1 MKSSLS
7 HHDNAGKRIIGL
19 FAVVL
24 LLLLPETVSALS
36 AKDSRKFDYFY
47 YEGLKLKEAGKYDA
61 AFDAF
66 NHALA
71 IDSTASSVLYELS
84 SFYVQL
90 NRPETAVDYLRRAVN
105 HSKNNF
111 DYKVALATVA
121 RSLGMFTEAAED
133 YRQLVADYPDKPELN
148 YYLADAYTQAGELGK
163 AIDAYDA
170 LEDAIGAS
178 EALSM
183 LKYKLYN
190 QLNKP
195 KEAYREIEKL
205 SEKYPMDPHY
215 QLVLG
220 DLHLQRKEM
229 KEAFACYQKAH
240 DIDPNSPYYI
250 VSMANYYEA
259 AGDTEKAEEEIR
271 SALNNDELDIDTKTD
286 ILQRFTLQLQQSK
299 KDLDGVYALFGS
311 LLEKHP
317 ENSDLRLLYGALLMS
332 QNKIADAKYQYQVVT
347 ETTPD
352 RAEGWQQLLNIAL
365 KSDSLNEVSRIC
377 KRCIEL
383 FPTSPEYYFYLGI
396 VYYQQNNFQESLN
409 TYKKGLTVVPADNI
423 QLKSDFYGQMG
434 DIYHQINLPDSA
446 YAAYDEA
453 LKFNEQNVAVL
464 NNYSYFL
471 SLDKKDLKKAERMSA
486 VCIKMEPN
494 NATYLDTYAWIF
506 FVQGS
511 YSLAK
516 IYIESALQ
524 KDTTHSSELVDHYG
538 DILFMNGDKAKAV
551 EQWKKARE
559 MGKKSEVLDKKIASE
574 AYIEDKNAK

>member
-1 MKSSLS
+1 
-7 HHDNAGKRIIGL
+7 
-19 FAVVL
+19 
-24 LLLLPETVSALS
+24 
-36 AKDSRKFDYFY
+36 
-47 YEGLKLKEAGKYDA
+47 
-61 AFDAF
+61 
-66 NHALA
+66 
-71 IDSTASSVLYELS
+71 
-84 SFYVQL
+84 
-90 NRPETAVDYLRRAVN
+90 
-105 HSKNNF
+105 
-111 DYKVALATVA
+111 
-121 RSLGMFTEAAED
+121 MFTEAAED

-486 VCIKMEPN
+486 VCIKMEPD

>member
-1 MKSSLS
+1 MTLKS
-7 HHDNAGKRIIGL
+7 
-19 FAVVL
+19 
-24 LLLLPETVSALS
+24 P
-36 AKDSRKFDYFY
+36 
-47 YEGLKLKEAGKYDA
+47 
-61 AFDAF
+61 
-66 NHALA
+66 
-71 IDSTASSVLYELS
+71 
-84 SFYVQL
+84 
-90 NRPETAVDYLRRAVN
+90 
-105 HSKNNF
+105 
-111 DYKVALATVA
+111 
-121 RSLGMFTEAAED
+121 
-133 YRQLVADYPDKPELN
+133 
-148 YYLADAYTQAGELGK
+148 
-163 AIDAYDA
+163 
-170 LEDAIGAS
+170 
-178 EALSM
+178 
-183 LKYKLYN
+183 
-190 QLNKP
+190 
-195 KEAYREIEKL
+195 
-205 SEKYPMDPHY
+205 
-215 QLVLG
+215 
-220 DLHLQRKEM
+220 
-229 KEAFACYQKAH
+229 
-240 DIDPNSPYYI
+240 
-250 VSMANYYEA
+250 
-259 AGDTEKAEEEIR
+259 
-271 SALNNDELDIDTKTD
+271 
-286 ILQRFTLQLQQSK
+286 
-299 KDLDGVYALFGS
+299 
-311 LLEKHP
+311 
-317 ENSDLRLLYGALLMS
+317 
-332 QNKIADAKYQYQVVT
+332 
-347 ETTPD
+347 
-352 RAEGWQQLLNIAL
+352 EGWQQLLNIAL

-486 VCIKMEPN
+486 VCIKMEPD